1 MRPHPPRRGR
11 RRLGL
16 LVLTLLPGLASAEP
30 VCSEAEIWTGSLSI
44 PVTDYTLTDSH
55 SLVCIETYNGGK
67 KTQFSL
73 NTPNADTGGANRT
86 VSPVFSSSQAGVYDV
101 QGGTKYWIEKLNSKP
116 AVFAFCFADAATQQR
131 VAICAVTGMDDYRR
145 SQAAKREQLVPDPA
159 PAPAPASS
167 AVNRAKTQD
176 L

>member
-1 MRPHPPRRGR
+1 
-11 RRLGL
+11 
-16 LVLTLLPGLASAEP
+16 
-30 VCSEAEIWTGSLSI
+30 VCSEAEIWVGSLGTD
-44 PVTDYTLTDSH
+44 VTDYTATKGH
-55 SLVCIETYNGGK
+55 SLVCVQTYNGGK

-73 NTPNADTGGANRT
+73 TTPNADTGGANRT

-101 QGGTKYWIEKLNSKP
+101 QGSTKYWIEKLNGKP

-145 SQAAKREQLVPDPA
+145 AQAAKQEQLIPDPA
-159 PAPAPASS
+159 PAPASVKS
-167 AVNRAKTQD
+167 AKSQE

>member
-1 MRPHPPRRGR
+1 MRPPPSRRGR

-16 LVLTLLPGLASAEP
+16 LVLTLLPGLALAEP

-44 PVTDYTLTDSH
+44 PVADYALTDSH
-55 SLVCIETYNGGK
+55 SLVCLETYNSGK

-73 NTPNADTGGANRT
+73 TTPNANTGGADRT

-101 QGGTKYWIEKLNSKP
+101 QGGTKYWIEKLNGKP

-131 VAICAVTGMDDYRR
+131 VAICAVTGMDEYRR
-145 SQAAKREQLVPDPA
+145 AHAPKREQLIPDPA
-159 PAPAPASS
+159 PAPASLKS
-167 AVNRAKTQD
+167 AKSQE